1 MNDKILTELFENSKI
16 IANYIKNDFD
26 IKLSSKDKEILFPFI
41 YNKLKLI
48 FKKIMN
54 KDKTLI
60 NICNTILK
68 KYNIYDKNEVK
79 KSTVKMSGGLE
90 LLLNNNEIINYIK
103 INNKKIVKEENNTLD
118 NKIRLYFENILE
130 YLRKKNIIENII
142 PKKPNIDKNIII
154 YFNYLLNK
162 VQINDEKNIKI
173 KTEKKTISKLYDK
186 LFITYLDTYFI
197 DKNKIDINRII
208 INIDKLPKNIYNL
221 IKIIN
226 ELILINKL
234 IKTKKYSKI
243 ILFIIIIYIISNI
256 CLKYQNLF
264 DFFITFFLIYLMN
277 LLLFA

>member
-1 MNDKILTELFENSKI
+1 V
-16 IANYIKNDFD
+16 
-26 IKLSSKDKEILFPFI
+26 
-41 YNKLKLI
+41 
-48 FKKIMN
+48 N

-68 KYNIYDKNEVK
+68 KYNINHKNEVK
-79 KSTVKMSGGLE
+79 KSTLKMSGGLE
-90 LLLNNNEIINYIK
+90 LLLDNNEIINYIK

-118 NKIRLYFENILE
+118 NKIKLYFENILE
-130 YLRKKNIIENII
+130 YLRKKNIFENKIS
-142 PKKPNIDKNIII
+142 KNSNIDKNIRI

-162 VQINDEKNIKI
+162 VQINDEKKNIKI
-173 KTEKKTISKLYDK
+173 KTEKKIISKLYDK

-208 INIDKLPKNIYNL
+208 ININKLPKNIYIL

-243 ILFIIIIYIISNI
+243 IVLIIIIYIISNI

-264 DFFITFFLIYLMN
+264 DFFITFFLIYLIN
-277 LLLFA
+277 LLIFT